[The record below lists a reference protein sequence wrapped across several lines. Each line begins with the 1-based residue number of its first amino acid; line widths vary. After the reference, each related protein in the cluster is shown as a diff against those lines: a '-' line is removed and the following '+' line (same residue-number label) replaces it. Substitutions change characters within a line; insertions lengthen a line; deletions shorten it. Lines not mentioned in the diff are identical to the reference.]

1 MLKTLHSTYS
11 AVAGRRFMIA
21 IAAFCAVGGG
31 AHAENAALVEEIG
44 EPRPGVQFM
53 DYLTSGQMIPLHAG
67 ERLVI
72 DYLRS
77 CLRETIVGG
86 VVAIG
91 AEKSIVI
98 GGTVSSEKVECD
110 GGKGLLTA
118 EQASKSGV
126 MVFRGAPRKNPATGV
141 TADAPPAASATA
153 PLVLYGA
160 SPLVELKSGG
170 ELVIERI
177 DRSGERR
184 VVNVAS
190 GSRRTLYDCAKE
202 GLALTP
208 GGLYRA
214 SSGGRELVFK
224 IDDSAKTGSSPPIG
238 RLLRL

>member
-1 MLKTLHSTYS
+1 MLKILYS
-11 AVAGRRFMIA
+11 AVVDRRFMVA
-21 IAAFCAVGGG
+21 VAAFCAIGSSV
-31 AHAENAALVEEIG
+31 ARAEIVALVEEIG

-77 CLRETIVGG
+77 CMRETIVGG
-86 VVAIG
+86 VVAVG

-126 MVFRGAPRKNPATGV
+126 MVFRGAPQKTVATSG
-141 TADAPPAASATA
+141 TSTPLAAPATA
-153 PLVLYGA
+153 PLVLYGT
-160 SPLVELKSGG
+160 SPLVEMKSGG
-170 ELVIERI
+170 QLVIERI
-177 DRSGERR
+177 DEPGERH
-184 VVNVAS
+184 VANVAV
-190 GSRRTLYDCAKE
+190 GAHRTLYDCAKE
-202 GLALTP
+202 GFALKP

-224 IDDSAKTGSSPPIG
+224 IAESAKPGALPPVG